1 MTRSGL
7 VIVVVY
13 KISQMSR
20 HNRSFPFARRI
31 HREVNYYE
39 QRSMSNHDPAR
50 QTASSTGRGGTK
62 KTAQKNRTFCISRYR
77 QRSSLLPT
85 VSAYRFTGHMPFLG
99 IHDSGATPLPRN
111 PRTQTWVDD
120 HRSPVYLSGEGR
132 GGIMNRMNRYVTSAI
147 ECRSSN
153 WYMINLMHSI
163 ECTTTP
169 LQSTGG

>member
-1 MTRSGL
+1 MPEGFIERWVIMNNDLCPIMTL
-7 VIVVVY
+7 VAKRPV
-13 KISQMSR
+13 
-20 HNRSFPFARRI
+20 RR
-31 HREVNYYE
+31 
-39 QRSMSNHDPAR
+39 A
-50 QTASSTGRGGTK
+50 AGGTK
-62 KTAQKNRTFCISRYR
+62 KTAQKSRTFCISRYR

-120 HRSPVYLSGEGR
+120 HRSPVYLSGQGQ

-153 WYMINLMHSI
+153 WYMINLMHSVSSARPRHYKVL
-163 ECTTTP
+163 EGD
-169 LQSTGG
+169 SK